1 MSLVIVVLRITQT
14 DTNTT
19 SNQTTTA
26 RRASDLNGHSRQ
38 EAMALGHPVARG
50 QWLAYGVALG

>member
-1 MSLVIVVLRITQT
+1 MSLVIVVLRMTQT

-26 RRASDLNGHSRQ
+26 RRAADLNGHSRQ
-38 EAMALGHPVARG
+38 EALALGYPVA
-50 QWLAYGVALG
+50 